1 MDLPDPSC
9 GAKQGQWITGE
20 TDISCEVCN
29 VFLFNNLHIGEEEII
44 DTDAD
49 ADDMEDD
56 YVDDVTVA
64 EAEIDINTTPEE
76 GKSEKSNGRFRCHK
90 EPTPIGRISSH
101 QKLRR
106 LHTDKSF
113 RYSDNILGGARVQ
126 EIFHH
131 RNRHARKDDD
141 SYSGLL

>member
-1 MDLPDPSC
+1 MPYGFTRPSC
-9 GAKQGQWITGE
+9 GAKQGQWITE

-76 GKSEKSNGRFRCHK
+76 ARRK
-90 EPTPIGRISSH
+90 E
-101 QKLRR
+101 QWK
-106 LHTDKSF
+106 
-113 RYSDNILGGARVQ
+113 V
-126 EIFHH
+126 
-131 RNRHARKDDD
+131 
-141 SYSGLL
+141 